1 MKKVILLLLCAFC
14 CFTNYSYALTRTSI
28 ANGNWNNPAI
38 WSPAGVPQITD
49 DIIIINSNVNFSQNI
64 VHGTIEFR
72 INQGASLVSTGQD
85 TLTLGCATA
94 IINGYLQCAVINSST
109 SDSTVNSGTIV
120 AGEFVQGGTLVNNAG
135 GAMCISLGLF
145 TSDVFVNNGS
155 VNTASW
161 VNSAQTSGA
170 GKYCIALS
178 FVNSGD
184 ITGSGD
190 VCDATPGGANDID
203 VGTIAQTITICQT
216 GPCVVCGPAPNAV
229 NEIEADVYA
238 ISVAPNP
245 MNEQATFTIHTPVN
259 DDTWFELLNI
269 QGQIIRTVNLTSTV
283 FVLDRNEL
291 EAGIYLYR
299 VVNNGVASKAGK
311 LIVQ

>member
-94 IINGYLQCAVINSST
+94 IINGYLECAVINSST

-120 AGEFVQGGTLVNNAG
+120 AGEFVQGGTLVNNAS

-216 GPCVVCGPAPNAV
+216 GPCVVCGQSPNALQDLQT
-229 NEIEADVYA
+229 DVIG

-245 MNEQATFTIHTPVN
+245 AHGHAVFTISGSI
-259 DDTWFELLNI
+259 DSEAKIELLSA
-269 QGQIIRTVNLTSTV
+269 QGKLIRVYALTANTLTID
-283 FVLDRNEL
+283 FLGFEN
-291 EAGIYLYR
+291 GIYFYR
-299 VVNNGVASKAGK
+299 LTQQGTSSKAGK
-311 LIVQ
+311 LVVQ